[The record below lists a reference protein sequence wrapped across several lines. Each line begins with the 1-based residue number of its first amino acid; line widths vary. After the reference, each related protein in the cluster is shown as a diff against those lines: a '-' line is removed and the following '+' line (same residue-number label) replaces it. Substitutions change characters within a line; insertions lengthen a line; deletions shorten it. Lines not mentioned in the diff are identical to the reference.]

1 MFFFLGR
8 CGPYLHVLIP
18 LACQGNE
25 LHLLLARYVFAQLW
39 ATLSFKP
46 TISPLPHWIPAY
58 SAHGGEC
65 KVDVCLPLFT
75 FVLPYLVFTRDINI
89 RHSSVAPES
98 GLTNLISFYALPCS
112 REYTLNK

>member
-39 ATLSFKP
+39 ASFKP
-46 TISPLPHWIPAY
+46 TISPLPYWIPAY

-65 KVDVCLPLFT
+65 KVDVYLPLFT
-75 FVLPYLVFTRDINI
+75 FVSSLLSLYS
-89 RHSSVAPES
+89 RHQYTQLQRSARAR
-98 GLTNLISFYALPCS
+98 TNQHYRNGIAY
-112 REYTLNK
+112 

>member
-1 MFFFLGR
+1 MPTSML
-8 CGPYLHVLIP
+8 CHVLIP

-39 ATLSFKP
+39 APLSFKP
-46 TISPLPHWIPAY
+46 TISSLPYWIPAY

-65 KVDVCLPLFT
+65 KVDVYLPSFT

-98 GLTNLISFYALPCS
+98 GLTNLIIPLIP
-112 REYTLNK
+112 REKYVLAPLTCEV